1 MNPHDETQLAMR
13 HRDEN
18 IQAFFRGFEFP
29 LRSAVAASPYLTWEQ
44 KRQVDAEIC
53 LRVAAVES
61 FVRFLN
67 VIA

>member
-18 IQAFFRGFEFP
+18 IQAFFRGFELPF
-29 LRSAVAASPYLTWEQ
+29 RSAVAASPYLTWEQ
-44 KRQVDAEIC
+44 NRQADAEIC

-61 FVRFLN
+61 FVCFLN
-67 VIA
+67 AIA